1 MQIQGKMG
9 RGARGEGRRHP
20 NPDRQGGARGGV
32 SRWLGALWVVL
43 LLAGC
48 QTVAPADQPAAP
60 ATLVLATH
68 DSFAIGEEVLAAFE
82 TEHNATVQVL
92 TLGDAGAALNKI
104 ILSKDAP
111 LADLFFGVDNTFLSR
126 ALAADVFAPYP
137 SPGLAQIPDA
147 LELDPE
153 QRLLPVDYGFVNLN
167 ADAAWFE
174 AAGIPL
180 PQTLD
185 ALADP
190 AYKGLL
196 VVPNPA
202 TSSPGLAF
210 LLTTIDAFGEE
221 GYLDFWQALK
231 ANDVLVTD
239 GWSEAYF
246 EHFTVGSGGAGDR
259 PLVVSYSTS
268 PPADVVYATDGRT
281 EPASVNLFLPGSAF
295 RQVEFVGVLQGAAQ
309 PELAQQFVDFMLD
322 TEFQADI
329 PLQMFVYPAN
339 PNATLPELFTQYAQ
353 TPPDPVIFDPAAIEA
368 NRERWVQAWADA
380 MSQ

>member
-1 MQIQGKMG
+1 MLVAACQVTP
-9 RGARGEGRRHP
+9 ARP
-20 NPDRQGGARGGV
+20 SVQ
-32 SRWLGALWVVL
+32 
-43 LLAGC
+43 
-48 QTVAPADQPAAP
+48 QAP

-82 TEHNATVQVL
+82 AEHNAQVQVL
-92 TLGDAGAALNKI
+92 TLGDAGEALNKI

-126 ALAADVFAPYP
+126 ALAADVFESYV
-137 SPGLAQIPDA
+137 SPQLAQIPD
-147 LELDPE
+147 ELKLDAE
-153 QRLLPVDYGFVNLN
+153 SRLLPVDYGFVNLN

-185 ALADP
+185 DLADP
-190 AYKGLL
+190 AYRGLF
-196 VVPNPA
+196 VAPNPA
-202 TSSPGLAF
+202 SSSPGLAF
-210 LLTTIDAFGEE
+210 LLATIDSFGEE
-221 GYLDFWQALK
+221 GYLDFWRALR

-281 EPASVNLFLPGSAF
+281 APASVNLALPGSAF
-295 RQVEFVGVLQGAAQ
+295 RQVEFVGVLAGASQ
-309 PELAQQFVDFMLD
+309 PELARDFVDFMLG
-322 TEFQADI
+322 EQFQSDI

-339 PNATLPELFTQYAQ
+339 PNAPLPDLFTQFAQ
-353 TPPDPVIFDPAAIEA
+353 APADPVLFDPAAIEA
-368 NRERWVQAWADA
+368 NRERWVQAWAEV
-380 MSQ
+380 MTR

>member
-1 MQIQGKMG
+1 MFNLIKRMKRCLWLASGLLSALLVLTACQSVEQGTM
-9 RGARGEGRRHP
+9 
-20 NPDRQGGARGGV
+20 
-32 SRWLGALWVVL
+32 
-43 LLAGC
+43 
-48 QTVAPADQPAAP
+48 APAGQDTSFAP
-60 ATLVLATH
+60 ATLVLASH
-68 DSFAIGEEVLAAFE
+68 DSFAIGEEVIAAFE
-82 TEHNATVQVL
+82 AEHNVTVQVL

-126 ALAADVFAPYP
+126 ALAADVFESYP
-137 SPGLAQIPDA
+137 SPLLTQIPDD
-147 LELDPE
+147 LELDAE
-153 QRLLPVDYGFVNLN
+153 HRLLPVDYGFVNLN
-167 ADAAWFE
+167 ADSEWF
-174 AAGIPL
+174 ANAGIPL

-185 ALADP
+185 DLTDP
-190 AYKGLL
+190 TYKGLF
-196 VVPNPA
+196 VAPNPA

-210 LLTTIDAFGEE
+210 LLATIDHFGED
-221 GYLDFWQALK
+221 GYLNFWQALK
-231 ANDVLVTD
+231 ANDVLITD

-295 RQVEFVGVLQGAAQ
+295 RQVEFVGVLKGAAQ
-309 PELAQQFVDFMLD
+309 PELAQHFVDFMLD
-322 TEFQADI
+322 TQFQADI

-339 PNATLPELFTQYAQ
+339 PNATLPELFTQFAQ